1 MKFSTKLFLLYL
13 VFTLGL
19 FVPVCYF
26 LYHASVQTVENQIK
40 AHLQERAIHFM
51 DKIDRGLF
59 ERLGDI
65 QMLRY
70 DPVILEN
77 VTAAANDMTKSKLI
91 TERLLLYRNQ
101 YKVYIALSLFNA
113 KAIKI
118 ADTEGLSLGE
128 PAQNTPWV
136 RDVFERDS
144 VSAGSDIHFATD
156 LKRTVITFATPVRDD
171 TGKMLGAVAAY
182 LPVENIY
189 RILGEMDKIIPNLHV
204 YLDLIDKQGN
214 LIYSNHSRKNISE
227 QLAHLPSLA
236 ELPKIFGEEFFYTV
250 AQEQGYLDFK
260 GNQWTLI
267 MHYPKQGAFATVTTM
282 RNWALLAGGGLLLMA
297 MIGLFVFATQVTK
310 PIIALRNAAQQ
321 LGEGDYNIT
330 VPVFSKDEIGQ
341 LSETFNK
348 MARLLETNVTVLREK
363 KKLLRLVIDNLPQL
377 IFWKDVHSVY
387 LGCNRTVLHMNQL
400 ERPEEIVGKTD
411 FDLVWKDFAPL
422 YRDKDHHVMATNT
435 PEYRFIERIT
445 QADGQLGW
453 LETNKVPLHDAN
465 GHVIGIL
472 GTAEDVT
479 ERKQAEE
486 LLKEYNQALEREVA
500 RRTQELEEKHTL
512 LQKEQE
518 RFTTVLD
525 SLDALVYVA
534 DMQTYEVLFA
544 NRYAQEITGHRLIG
558 ETCWQTIH
566 GKTGPCEFCT
576 NAKLVDAEGNTTGVY
591 RWELLNE
598 KLGRWFYLQDR
609 AVPWTN
615 GHLVRL
621 EIATDITERKRTEM
635 ALQKSEERFA
645 LAMQGATD
653 GLWDWNLETNDLY
666 LSPRW
671 KEILGYADHEIPHHL
686 DEWSKRLHP
695 DDLEQ
700 AIAGATAYFEKQVPK
715 YELYFRMR
723 HKDGHY
729 VWILSRG
736 FAVWN
741 VQGKAIRAVGTH
753 IDITA
758 QKQAEEELR
767 ESEKRLRIYYDVPL
781 IGIAM
786 TSLSKGWLQVN
797 NKLCDMLGYSREE
810 LFQLTW
816 VELTYP
822 EDLAADVTQFNRV
835 LAGEIDRYSLDKRF
849 VCKDRQIIYTTLLLE
864 CIRDNQ
870 GAPNYFIAL
879 IQDITTRKQ
888 AEQALVEAKENAER
902 ARTQAEVANQAKSTF
917 LANMSHELRTPLNG
931 ILGYAQ
937 ILMRDSTLLEKHKD
951 GVAIIQR
958 SGEYLLTLIND
969 ILDLAKVEAGRI
981 EIYPSDFNLDQFLQ
995 GIIELF
1001 RMRAEQ
1007 KGIAFIHEKLSHL
1020 PDAVHADEKR
1030 LRQVIINLL
1039 GNAVK
1044 FTPQGGVSFKVGY
1057 HEGLIRFQVE
1067 DTGAGIAP
1075 ADLEKI
1081 FLPFQQVGDA
1091 KFRAE
1096 GTGLGLSITKKLIEM
1111 MGGELH
1117 VESALGRGS
1126 IFWFALTLP
1135 EAVGVV
1141 KTASAVKPVIIGY
1154 EGDRQKILA
1163 TDDKWENRAVLVNLL
1178 TPLGFEV
1185 IEAEDGEQSV
1195 QKAREYRPD
1204 LILTDLVMPI
1214 MDGFE
1219 ATRQMRKIPALKH
1232 TPIIAVSASV
1242 FDWHQRGCLDAG
1254 CNDFMPKPFH
1264 SDTLFELLQK
1274 YLGLTWTYQGHESTQ
1289 ETADATVTEDSTD
1302 LTSITLPAKEAATLF
1317 ELASIGDIM
1326 GVLAHVDKLE
1336 KEDKQLFPLTSKI
1349 AQWARDFEDGK
1360 ICELVQKYM

>member
-13 VFTLGL
+13 SFTLGL

-26 LYHASVQTVENQIK
+26 LYHTSVQTVENQIK

-70 DPVILEN
+70 DPVILGN
-77 VTAAANDMTKSKLI
+77 VTPATDDMTKTRLI
-91 TERLLLYRNQ
+91 TERLLLYRNL

-113 KAIKI
+113 QTIKV
-118 ADTEGLSLGE
+118 ADTAGLSLGV
-128 PAQNTPWV
+128 PAQNTSWV
-136 RDVFERDS
+136 RDVFEHDS

-156 LKRTVITFATPVRDD
+156 LKRTVITFASPVRDN
-171 TGKMLGAVAAY
+171 TGQLLGAVAAY

-189 RILGEMDKIIPNLHV
+189 HILGEMNKILPNLHV

-214 LIYSNHSRKNISE
+214 LIYSNHPRKDISE
-227 QLAHLPSLA
+227 QLVHLQSLE

-267 MHYPKQGAFATVTTM
+267 MHYPKREAFATVIIM
-282 RNWALLAGGGLLLMA
+282 RNRALLAGGGLLLMA
-297 MIGLFVFATQVTK
+297 LVGLFVFATQVTK
-310 PIIALRNAAQQ
+310 PIIALRNAALR

-330 VPVFSKDEIGQ
+330 VPVSSKDEIGQ
-341 LSETFNK
+341 LSEAFNK
-348 MARLLETNVTVLREK
+348 MANLLETNVTVLREK
-363 KKLLRLVIDNLPQL
+363 EELLRLVIDNLPQM

-387 LGCNRTVLHMNQL
+387 LGCNRTVLRMNQL
-400 ERPEEIVGKTD
+400 ERPEEIIGKTD
-411 FDLVWKDFAPL
+411 FDLIWKDFAPQ
-422 YRDKDHHVMATNT
+422 YRDNDHHVMETNI
-435 PEYRFIERIT
+435 PEYHFIERVT
-445 QADGQLGW
+445 QEDGQLRW
-453 LETNKVPLHDAN
+453 LETNKVPLHDTQGN
-465 GHVIGIL
+465 VIGVL

-479 ERKQAEE
+479 KRKQAEE
-486 LLKEYNQALEREVA
+486 LLNEYNQSLEREVA
-500 RRTQELEEKHTL
+500 RRTSELEEKHTL

-518 RFTTVLD
+518 KFATVLD
-525 SLDALVYVA
+525 SLDAVVYVA
-534 DMQTYEVLFA
+534 DMQTHEVLFA
-544 NRYAQEITGHRLIG
+544 NRYAREMTGHQLIG
-558 ETCWQTIH
+558 EICWQTIQ

-576 NAKLVDAEGNTTGVY
+576 NAKLVDTNGNPTGVY

-621 EIATDITERKRTEM
+621 EIATDIT
-635 ALQKSEERFA
+635 
-645 LAMQGATD
+645 D
-653 GLWDWNLETNDLY
+653 
-666 LSPRW
+666 
-671 KEILGYADHEIPHHL
+671 
-686 DEWSKRLHP
+686 
-695 DDLEQ
+695 
-700 AIAGATAYFEKQVPK
+700 
-715 YELYFRMR
+715 
-723 HKDGHY
+723 
-729 VWILSRG
+729 
-736 FAVWN
+736 
-741 VQGKAIRAVGTH
+741 
-753 IDITA
+753 

-767 ESEKRLRIYYDVPL
+767 ENERRLRIYYDVPL

-786 TSLSKGWLQVN
+786 TSLTKGWLQVN

-835 LAGEIDRYSLDKRF
+835 LAREIDRYSLDKRF
-849 VCKDRQIIYTTLLLE
+849 VRKDGQIIYTTLLLE

-870 GAPNYFIAL
+870 GAPNYFVAL
-879 IQDITTRKQ
+879 IQDITIRKQ
-888 AEQALVEAKENAER
+888 AEQALVEAKESAER
-902 ARTQAEVANQAKSTF
+902 AKTQAEVANQAKSTF

-937 ILMRDSTLLEKHKD
+937 ILMRDPTLVEKHKD

-981 EIYPSDFNLDQFLQ
+981 ELYPIDFNLDQFLQ
-995 GIIELF
+995 GIVELF

-1020 PDAVHADEKR
+1020 PEAVHADEKR
-1030 LRQVIINLL
+1030 LRQIIINLL

-1057 HEGLIRFQVE
+1057 HEGQIRFQVE

-1096 GTGLGLSITKKLIEM
+1096 GTGLGLSITKKLIDM

-1126 IFWFALTLP
+1126 IFWFALALP
-1135 EAVGVV
+1135 EAVGIV
-1141 KTASAVKPVIIGY
+1141 KTTGRDNPVIIGY
-1154 EGDRQKILA
+1154 EGVRRKILA

-1178 TPLGFEV
+1178 TPMGFEV
-1185 IEAEDGEQSV
+1185 IEAEDGEKSV
-1195 QKAREYRPD
+1195 QKARECQPD

-1219 ATRQMRKIPALKH
+1219 ASRQMRKIPTLQN

-1242 FDWHQRGCLDAG
+1242 FDWHQKGCLDAG
-1254 CNDFMPKPFH
+1254 CDDFMSKPFH
-1264 SDTLFELLQK
+1264 SDTLFEMLQK
-1274 YLGLTWTYQGHESTQ
+1274 YLGLTWTYQGHESAQ
-1289 ETADATVTEDSTD
+1289 EAADSTVIEDSND
-1302 LTSITLPAKEAATLF
+1302 LASVTLPAKEAATLF
-1317 ELASIGDIM
+1317 ELASIGDIK
-1326 GVLAHVDKLE
+1326 GILTYVEKLE
-1336 KEDKQLFPLTSKI
+1336 KGDKQLFPLTSKI
-1349 AQWARDFEDGK
+1349 AQWAREFEDGK

>member
-13 VFTLGL
+13 SFTLGL
-19 FVPVCYF
+19 FVPVCLF

-65 QMLRY
+65 QVLRQ

-77 VTAAANDMTKSKLI
+77 ATVAANDLTKTQLI
-91 TERLLLYRNQ
+91 TKRLLLYRNQ
-101 YKVYIALSLFNA
+101 YKVYVALSFFNA
-113 KAIKI
+113 QAIKV
-118 ADTEGLSLGE
+118 ADTAGLSLGE
-128 PAQNTPWV
+128 PVPSTPWV
-136 RDVFERDS
+136 RDVFEHDN
-144 VSAGSDIHFATD
+144 VSAGSDIYFAPD
-156 LKRTVITFATPVRDD
+156 LKKTVITFAAPMRDD
-171 TGKMLGAVAAY
+171 TGKMLGAVAGY

-189 RILGEMDKIIPNLHV
+189 HILGEMDKIIPNLHV

-214 LIYSNHSRKNISE
+214 LIYSNHSRKDISE
-227 QLAHLPSLA
+227 QISRLHSLE
-236 ELPKIFGEEFFYTV
+236 ELPRIFGEEFFYTV

-267 MHYPKQGAFATVTTM
+267 MHYPKREAFAAVTAM
-282 RNWALLAGGGLLLMA
+282 RNRALLAGGGLLLMA
-297 MIGLFVFATQVTK
+297 MVGLFVFATQVTK
-310 PIIALRNAAQQ
+310 PVIALRNAALR

-330 VPVFSKDEIGQ
+330 VPVSSKDEIGQ
-341 LSETFNK
+341 LAEAFNK
-348 MARLLETNVTVLREK
+348 MANLLETNVTVLREK
-363 KKLLRLVIDNLPQL
+363 EELLRLVIDNLPQL

-387 LGCNRTVLHMNQL
+387 LGCNRTVLRINQL
-400 ERPEEIVGKTD
+400 ERSQDIVGKTD
-411 FDLVWKDFAPL
+411 FDLIWKDFAQQ
-422 YRDKDHHVMATNT
+422 YRDKDHHVMETNT
-435 PEYRFIERIT
+435 PEYRFIERVI
-445 QADGQLGW
+445 QADGQLRW
-453 LETNKVPLHDAN
+453 LETNKVPLHDTK
-465 GHVIGIL
+465 GQVIGVL

-479 ERKQAEE
+479 ERKHAEE
-486 LLKEYNQALEREVA
+486 LLKEYNQSLELEVA
-500 RRTQELEEKHTL
+500 RRTQELEEKHAL
-512 LQKEQE
+512 LQQEQE
-518 RFTTVLD
+518 KFTTVLD

-544 NRYAQEITGHRLIG
+544 NRYARELTGHRLIG
-558 ETCWQTIH
+558 ETCWQTIQ
-566 GKTGPCEFCT
+566 GETGPCEFCT
-576 NAKLVDAEGNTTGVY
+576 NAKLVNAEGQPWGVY
-591 RWELLNE
+591 RWERLNE

-609 AVPWTN
+609 AVSWTN

-621 EIATDITERKRTEM
+621 EIAMDITERKQTEM
-635 ALQKSEERFA
+635 ALQNSEERFA

-653 GLWDWNLETNDLY
+653 GLWDWNIETNEVY
-666 LSPRW
+666 FSPRW
-671 KEILGYADHEIPHHL
+671 KEILGYADHEIPHHI

-695 DDLEQ
+695 DDLEP
-700 AIAGATAYFEKQVPK
+700 AIAGATAYFEKRVPK

-741 VQGKAIRAVGTH
+741 AAGKAIRAVGTH

-767 ESEKRLRIYYDVPL
+767 ESERRLRVYYDVPL

-786 TSLSKGWLQVN
+786 TSLTKGWLQVN
-797 NKLCDMLGYSREE
+797 NKLCDMFGYSREE

-822 EDLAADVTQFNRV
+822 EDLAADVTQFNR
-835 LAGEIDRYSLDKRF
+835 LLTGELDRYSLDKRF
-849 VCKDRQIIYTTLLLE
+849 VRKDGLLFYATIWVE

-879 IQDITTRKQ
+879 IQDITTRKL
-888 AEQALVEAKENAER
+888 AEQDLVEAKEVAER
-902 ARTQAEVANQAKSTF
+902 ARSQAEVANQAKSTF

-931 ILGYAQ
+931 VLGYTQ
-937 ILMRDSTLLEKHKD
+937 ILLRDPTLVEKHKD

-981 EIYPSDFNLDQFLQ
+981 ELYPIDFNLDQFLQ

-1001 RMRAEQ
+1001 KMRAEQ

-1057 HEGLIRFQVE
+1057 HDGQIRFQVE

-1096 GTGLGLSITKKLIEM
+1096 GTGLGLSITKKLIDM

-1141 KTASAVKPVIIGY
+1141 KTAGRDKPVIIGY
-1154 EGDRQKILA
+1154 EGVRRKILA

-1178 TPLGFEV
+1178 TPMGFEV
-1185 IEAEDGEQSV
+1185 VEAEDGEKSV
-1195 QKAREYRPD
+1195 QKASECRPD

-1219 ATRQMRKIPALKH
+1219 ASRQMRKIPALKD

-1242 FDWHQRGCLDAG
+1242 FDWHQKGCLDAG
-1254 CNDFMPKPFH
+1254 CNDFMPKPFQ

-1274 YLGLTWTYQGHESTQ
+1274 YLGLTWTYQGRESAQ
-1289 ETADATVTEDSTD
+1289 EVADSTVTEDPND
-1302 LTSITLPAKEAATLF
+1302 LASVTLPAEEAAILF
-1317 ELASIGDIM
+1317 ELASIGDIK
-1326 GVLAHVDKLE
+1326 GILTYVEKLE
-1336 KEDKQLFPLTSKI
+1336 KGDKQLLPLTQKI
-1349 AQWARDFEDGK
+1349 AQLARDFEDGQ
-1360 ICELVQKYM
+1360 ICEMVQKYM